1 MFKPLLILIFLVT
14 IVSYITTRAQSTKS
28 AKENSGLAG
37 IKKDSAYTADYTF
50 IGDSVFNGLKKIVAF
65 YVKKYADPACKKLV
79 YTKRDIRE
87 AIKKPLLL
95 GNIRKN
101 KKTSVFLLL
110 PFSFCDYKN
119 GNGKSYYF
127 TDTSLP
133 RLPAD
138 VYCTHPENIFLVGD
152 IDEDGVSE
160 IGEYYS
166 SCASHYK
173 SLRVWTLK
181 NKQWQQVGLS
191 TFDLYHMDT
200 DRPYS
205 SYVKKIRKGE
215 FAMYEKTDLPIDKTK
230 SMVGYWIKY
239 KIK

>member
-1 MFKPLLILIFLVT
+1 MFKPLLILILLAT
-14 IVSYITTRAQSTKS
+14 IVCFIIPQAQSIKPVTEKS
-28 AKENSGLAG
+28 DLTG
-37 IKKDSAYTADYTF
+37 IKRDSAYTTDYAF
-50 IGDSVFNGLKKIVAF
+50 IGDSVFTGLKKTIAF
-65 YVKKYADPACKKLV
+65 YVKKYTDPACKKLV
-79 YTKRDIRE
+79 YAKRDIRE
-87 AIKKPLLL
+87 AIEKPFLL

-110 PFSFCDYKN
+110 SFCDYE
-119 GNGKSYYF
+119 NGKSYYF

-133 RLPAD
+133 RLSAD

-181 NKQWQQVGLS
+181 NKQWHRVGIS

-200 DRPYS
+200 EKPHS

-215 FAMYEKTDLPIDKTK
+215 FAMYEKTDIPIDKTK
-230 SMVGYWIKY
+230 NMVGYWIKY
-239 KIK
+239 KMK